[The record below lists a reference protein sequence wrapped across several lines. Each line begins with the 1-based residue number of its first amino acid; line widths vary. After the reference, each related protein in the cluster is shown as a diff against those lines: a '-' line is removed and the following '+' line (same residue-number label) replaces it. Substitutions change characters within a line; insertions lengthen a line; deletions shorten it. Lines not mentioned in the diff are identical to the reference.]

1 MKKLLFISLITT
13 FSLTSCTYW
22 QGNPAA
28 IQAGASIGGVVG
40 AIIGDNAGG
49 YSGSQFG
56 ALIGTV
62 TGAAVGNA
70 ITTPKNDRDSYED
83 GDYYVQN
90 NSSSRYLPS
99 QRESEPNAIVISNIR
114 FVDENRNHII
124 NAAENGKVIFDVTND
139 SPVALYNVTPV
150 ISVSGVKNLY
160 VSPSQVISYME
171 PGSTIR
177 YAAYILSGKRI
188 KNGMADFNIYAV
200 DSNGGVSDYHR
211 FSLPIQKRVK

>member
-114 FVDENRNHII
+114 FV
-124 NAAENGKVIFDVTND
+124 AENGKVIFDVTND

-160 VSPSQVISYME
+160 VSPSQLISYME

-177 YAAYILSGKRI
+177 YTASILSGKRI